1 IDRYAVKGHENAIW
15 PRVVEGRHLPI
26 RMRRTINVVVSKEP
40 VKNEEDG
47 FLAEILVT
55 QKICECGVTCR
66 TVAVG
71 REPVVRVLA
80 PVGIDTRS
88 SEQIL
93 RTKCH
98 PCTHVRSQHR
108 SINEVRGL
116 NHRSIET
123 RSVAAW
129 NRERDRVGVELR
141 LSPAFASCMVH

>member
-15 PRVVEGRHLPI
+15 PSVVEGRHLPLT
-26 RMRRTINVVVSKEP
+26 MRRTIHVVISKEP
-40 VKNEEDG
+40 VNNEEDG
-47 FLAEILVT
+47 FLAEILVP

-80 PVGIDTRS
+80 PVGIDTGI

-93 RTKCH
+93 CTKCH
-98 PCTHVRSQHR
+98 PCTHVRSQHP
-108 SINEVRGL
+108 SINAVSAL
-116 NHRSIET
+116 NHAGIDS

-129 NRERDRVGVELR
+129 NRERDRVGFELG
-141 LSPAFASCMVH
+141 F